1 MKLSIHYARRK
12 KVKDVTAAIII
23 LEDKVLLTR
32 RAPGEKHAGGW
43 EFPGGKI
50 EAGET
55 PESCLHRELLEELE
69 IETAIG
75 DKLTES
81 IYTYETC
88 AIRLLA
94 YRATIISG
102 DLCLHV
108 HDEYQW
114 VSVAQLTQYKLLPAD
129 VQIAEFLQETANIHL

>member
-1 MKLSIHYARRK
+1 M
-12 KVKDVTAAIII
+12 KDVTAAIII

-32 RAPGEKHAGGW
+32 RSPGEKHAGWW
-43 EFPGGKI
+43 EFPGGKV
-50 EAGET
+50 ESGES
-55 PESCLHRELLEELE
+55 PETCLRRELLEELE

-81 IYTYETC
+81 IHTYETG

-94 YRATIISG
+94 YPATILSG
-102 DLCLHV
+102 SLQLHV

-114 VSVAQLTQYKLLPAD
+114 VSVAELLNFKLLPAD
-129 VQIAEFLQETANIHL
+129 VPIAEFLQKTTPHAPIS